1 MGWLVNNF
9 LGNATTPQPDNAET
23 GTWEQLD
30 EKTANLPMS
39 IVLTDISLT
48 EKAAQDHEYQLY
60 VNGKAQE
67 NFLFSEM
74 LDPGSDG
81 RFKIADQGLV
91 IPAGAAFQIRSAQ
104 KSGDAAEATKLLIK
118 YAEV

>member
-9 LGNATTPQPDNAET
+9 LGNGTTPEADNAET
-23 GTWEQLD
+23 GTWEQLA
-30 EKTANLPMS
+30 EKTANLPMD
-39 IVLTDISLT
+39 IVLTDISLS
-48 EKAAQDHEYQLY
+48 EKADEDHEYQLF

-67 NFLFSEM
+67 NFLFSDM

-91 IPAGAAFQIRSAQ
+91 IPRGAAFQIRSAQ
-104 KSGDAAEATKLLIK
+104 KTGDNAEATKLVIK